1 VGQWT
6 CSMSDYRNELACS
19 GGGRVGEAV
28 SATQRVLF
36 IAEAVTLAHVARPL
50 AMARTLDPAR
60 YEVIFACDP
69 RYNRLLE
76 TSRLKLLPL
85 HSISSERFLTSLAS
99 GSRLY
104 SKATLDAYVKA
115 DLELI
120 KACQPD
126 IVVGDFRLSLS
137 VSARL
142 AGKPYITISNAYWS
156 PYARPHFT
164 VPELPMLKFTG
175 LKLGQR
181 LFDLARPVAFR
192 YHALPLDQL
201 RKQYGLPPLG
211 LDLRRVYTDADYT
224 LYADIPQLV
233 PTYDLPDTH
242 RYVGP
247 TLWSPSGPLP
257 DWWTGLPDDRPI
269 VYVTLGSS
277 GHGRLLPM
285 VLKALANMPVTVIA
299 ASAGRG
305 LTVDVPPNAFIADYL
320 PGEEAAKLAALV
332 ISNGGSQT
340 SYQALANGKPVIGM
354 PANLDQ
360 YLNMQYIQQAGAGQV
375 IRAGMATPEKISS
388 SVSEIL
394 GMPSY
399 TQEALQLMQ
408 SILAYPSQKIYENT
422 VERAYRER
430 LCAK

>member
-1 VGQWT
+1 
-6 CSMSDYRNELACS
+6 MSDHRNELACS

-69 RYNRLLE
+69 RYNSLLE

-85 HSISSERFLTSLAS
+85 HSISSEQFLKSLAS

-104 SKATLDAYVKA
+104 SKATLDAYVQA

-175 LKLGQR
+175 VKLGQR

-247 TLWSPSGPLP
+247 TLWSPAGPLP
-257 DWWTGLPDDRPI
+257 DWWNALPDDKPI

-277 GHGRLLPM
+277 GPGRLLPL

-305 LTVDVPPNAFIADYL
+305 LPADVPRNAFVADYL
-320 PGEEAAKLAALV
+320 PGEEAARRAALV

-360 YLNMQYIQQAGAGQV
+360 FLNMQYIQEAGAGKV
-375 IRAGMATPEKISS
+375 IRAGEATSEIIATSISEMLATPGYAK
-388 SVSEIL
+388 
-394 GMPSY
+394 
-399 TQEALQLMQ
+399 EASRLMQ
-408 SILAYPSQKIYENT
+408 LIASHPAARIFHEVLGQ
-422 VERAYRER
+422 
-430 LCAK
+430 C

>member
-1 VGQWT
+1 
-6 CSMSDYRNELACS
+6 MI
-19 GGGRVGEAV
+19 EAI
-28 SATQRVLF
+28 SAKRRVLF
-36 IAEAVTLAHVARPL
+36 VAEAVTLAHVARPL
-50 AMARTLDPAR
+50 ALARMLDPAR

-69 RYNRLLE
+69 RYNSLLD
-76 TSRLKLLPL
+76 TSQIKLLPL
-85 HSISSERFLTSLAS
+85 HSISSEQFLKSLAS

-104 SKATLDAYVKA
+104 DKATLDNYVRA
-115 DLELI
+115 DLDLI
-120 KACQPD
+120 KACQPE
-126 IVVGDFRLSLS
+126 IIVGDFRLSLS

-156 PYARPHFT
+156 PYAKPHFT

-175 LKLGQR
+175 VKLGQR
-181 LFDLARPVAFR
+181 LFDWVRPFAFR
-192 YHALPLDQL
+192 YHALPLNQL

-242 RYVGP
+242 HYVGP
-247 TLWSPSGPLP
+247 TLWSPAGPLP
-257 DWWTGLPDDRPI
+257 DWWSSLPEDKPI

-277 GHGRLLPM
+277 GRGGLLPM

-305 LTVDVPPNAFIADYL
+305 LPENVPHNAFVTDYL
-320 PGEEAAKLAALV
+320 PGEEAAKRAALV

-354 PANLDQ
+354 PTNLDQ
-360 YLNMQYIQQAGAGQV
+360 YLNMQYLQQAGVGLT
-375 IRAGMATPEKISS
+375 IRAGIAAPEKISS

-394 GMPSY
+394 GMPRY
-399 TQEALQLMQ
+399 TQGAQQVMQ
-408 SILAYPSQKIYENT
+408 SILAYPSQKIYENM
-422 VERAYRER
+422 VERAYKEQ

>member
-1 VGQWT
+1 
-6 CSMSDYRNELACS
+6 MI
-19 GGGRVGEAV
+19 EAV
-28 SATQRVLF
+28 SAKRRILF

-50 AMARTLDPAR
+50 AMARTLDPTR
-60 YEVIFACDP
+60 YEVIFACDA
-69 RYNRLLE
+69 RYNNLLE
-76 TSRLKLLPL
+76 TAPFKLLPL
-85 HSISSERFLTSLAS
+85 YSISSEQFLKSLAS
-99 GSRLY
+99 GNRLY
-104 SKATLDAYVKA
+104 SKSTLDAYVKA

-120 KACQPD
+120 QACQPD
-126 IVVGDFRLSLS
+126 IIVGDFRLSLS

-175 LKLGQR
+175 VNLGQR
-181 LFDLARPVAFR
+181 LFDLVRPFAFR
-192 YHALPLDQL
+192 YHALPLNQL

-247 TLWSPSGPLP
+247 TLWSPAGPLP
-257 DWWTGLPDDRPI
+257 DWWSTLPDAKPI

-285 VLKALANMPVTVIA
+285 VLNALANMPVTVIA

-305 LTVDVPPNAFIADYL
+305 LPADVPPNAFVADYL
-320 PGEEAAKLAALV
+320 PGEEAAKRAALV

-340 SYQALANGKPVIGM
+340 SYQALAHGKPVIGI

-360 YLNMQYIQQAGAGQV
+360 YLNMHYIRAVGAGRTIRTGSLVSGV
-375 IRAGMATPEKISS
+375 IAESVREVLQNARYAG
-388 SVSEIL
+388 
-394 GMPSY
+394 
-399 TQEALQLMQ
+399 EARKLMQ
-408 SILAYPSQKIYENT
+408 FIASYPSHSSFEAVLESAGT
-422 VERAYRER
+422 RGHET
-430 LCAK
+430 

>member
-1 VGQWT
+1 
-6 CSMSDYRNELACS
+6 MI
-19 GGGRVGEAV
+19 EAV
-28 SATQRVLF
+28 STKRRVLF

-69 RYNRLLE
+69 RYNSLLE
-76 TSRLKLLPL
+76 TSQIKLLPL
-85 HSISSERFLTSLAS
+85 HSISSEQFLKSLAS

-120 KACQPD
+120 QACQPD
-126 IVVGDFRLSLS
+126 IIVGDFRLSLS

-156 PYARPHFT
+156 PYARPRFT

-175 LKLGQR
+175 VKLGQR
-181 LFDLARPVAFR
+181 LFDLVRPAAFR
-192 YHALPLDQL
+192 YHALPLNQL
-201 RKQYGLPPLG
+201 RKKYGLPPLG

-247 TLWSPSGPLP
+247 TLWSPVGTLP
-257 DWWTGLPDDRPI
+257 DWWTRLPDDKPI

-285 VLKALANMPVTVIA
+285 VLNALANMPVTVIA
-299 ASAGRG
+299 ASAGRD
-305 LTVDVPPNAFIADYL
+305 LPADVPSNAYVADYL
-320 PGEEAAKLAALV
+320 PGEEAAKRAALV

-360 YLNMQYIQQAGAGQV
+360 YLNMQYIQRAGVGQV
-375 IRAGMATPEKISS
+375 IRAGIAEPEIIAQSVREMLGNPRQAEEACRMMQFISAH
-388 SVSEIL
+388 
-394 GMPSY
+394 PSRRIF
-399 TQEALQLMQ
+399 QEVVDQGCM
-408 SILAYPSQKIYENT
+408 
-422 VERAYRER
+422 
-430 LCAK
+430 

>member
-1 VGQWT
+1 
-6 CSMSDYRNELACS
+6 MI
-19 GGGRVGEAV
+19 EAV
-28 SATQRVLF
+28 PARRRILF

-50 AMARTLDPAR
+50 VLARSLAPTR
-60 YEVIFACDP
+60 YEVSFACDP
-69 RYNRLLE
+69 RYNSLLE
-76 TSRLKLLPL
+76 TPRFQQLPL
-85 HSISSERFLTSLAS
+85 HSVSSEQFLKSLAS

-120 KACQPD
+120 KSCQPD
-126 IVVGDFRLSLS
+126 VIVGDFRLSLS

-142 AGKPYITISNAYWS
+142 AGIPYITISNAYWS

-175 LKLGQR
+175 VKLGQR
-181 LFDLARPVAFR
+181 LFDLVRPFAFR
-192 YHALPLDQL
+192 YHALPLNQL

-247 TLWSPSGPLP
+247 TLWSPAGPLP
-257 DWWTGLPDDRPI
+257 DWWATLPDDKPI

-277 GHGRLLPM
+277 GPSHLLPL

-305 LTVDVPPNAFIADYL
+305 LPADVPLNAFLADFL
-320 PGEEAAKLAALV
+320 PGEEAAKRAALV

-360 YLNMQYIQQAGAGQV
+360 FLNMQYIQQAGAGQV
-375 IRAGMATPEKISS
+375 IRAGTATPEKISG
-388 SVSEIL
+388 SVNDILEIPRYVQ
-394 GMPSY
+394 GS
-399 TQEALQLMQ
+399 QRLMRAI
-408 SILAYPSQKIYENT
+408 SAFPSQKMNEEA
-422 VERAYRER
+422 VEHAYRAQHYANRNLET
-430 LCAK
+430 LS

>member
-1 VGQWT
+1 MIE
-6 CSMSDYRNELACS
+6 S
-19 GGGRVGEAV
+19 V
-28 SATQRVLF
+28 SAKRRVLF

-69 RYNRLLE
+69 RYNSLLE

-85 HSISSERFLTSLAS
+85 HSVSSEQFFKSLAS

-104 SKATLDAYVKA
+104 SKATLDAYVQA
-115 DLELI
+115 DLGLI
-120 KACQPD
+120 KSCQPD
-126 IVVGDFRLSLS
+126 VIVGDFRLSLS

-142 AGKPYITISNAYWS
+142 AGIPYITISNAYWS

-175 LKLGQR
+175 VKLGQR
-181 LFDLARPVAFR
+181 LFDWVRRFAFR
-192 YHALPLDQL
+192 YHALPLNQL

-211 LDLRRVYTDADYT
+211 PDLRRTYTDADYT

-247 TLWSPSGPLP
+247 TLWSPAVPLP
-257 DWWTGLPDDRPI
+257 DWWNTLPDDKPI

-277 GHGRLLPM
+277 GPGRLLPM

-305 LTVDVPPNAFIADYL
+305 LSADVPLNAFVADYL
-320 PGEEAAKLAALV
+320 PGEEAARRAALV

-354 PANLDQ
+354 AANLDQ
-360 YLNMQYIQQAGAGQV
+360 YLNMQYIQQAGVGQV
-375 IRAGMATPEKISS
+375 IRAGTANMDEIIR
-388 SVSEIL
+388 SVNEIL
-394 GMPSY
+394 GMPRY
-399 TQEALQLMQ
+399 TQEAQRLMQ
-408 SILAYPSQKIYENT
+408 SILAYPSHKVYEDV
-422 VERAYRER
+422 VEQAYRER
-430 LCAK
+430 HSAKSELKRKTNGRM

>member
-1 VGQWT
+1 MIETVAAK
-6 CSMSDYRNELACS
+6 R
-19 GGGRVGEAV
+19 
-28 SATQRVLF
+28 RVLF

-50 AMARTLDPAR
+50 AMARMLDPAR
-60 YEVIFACDP
+60 HEVIFACDA
-69 RYNRLLE
+69 RYNSLLE
-76 TSRLKLLPL
+76 TSQFKLLPL
-85 HSISSERFLTSLAS
+85 YSISSEQFLKSLAS

-120 KACQPD
+120 QACQPD
-126 IVVGDFRLSLS
+126 IIVGDFRLSLS

-142 AGKPYITISNAYWS
+142 ACKPYITISNAYWS

-175 LKLGQR
+175 VKLGQR
-181 LFDLARPVAFR
+181 LFDLVRPVAFR
-192 YHALPLDQL
+192 YHALPLNQL

-242 RYVGP
+242 HFVGP
-247 TLWSPSGPLP
+247 TLWSPAGPLP
-257 DWWTGLPDDRPI
+257 DWWDTLPDDKPI

-285 VLKALANMPVTVIA
+285 VLKALANMPLTVIA

-305 LTVDVPPNAFIADYL
+305 LPADAPPNAFVADYL
-320 PGEEAAKLAALV
+320 PGEEAAKRATLV

-354 PANLDQ
+354 PTNLDQ
-360 YLNMQYIQQAGAGQV
+360 YLNMQYIQQAGGGVA

-388 SVSEIL
+388 SVSKIL
-394 GMPSY
+394 GIPSY
-399 TQEALQLMQ
+399 TQEAQQLMQ
-408 SILAYPSQKIYENT
+408 SISAYPSQKIYENT
-422 VERAYRER
+422 VERAYKER